1 MYAKLVV
8 GASLISPIAAIR
20 DIGRLITSASPNT
33 ANLGAFSTASSIIVD
48 NTPAGW
54 TYVGGVLANDQ
65 PSIANTS
72 MATTLLGTNNSVNL
86 CFSAPCLSGSALKY
100 CVLTPSNFTTVTSAG
115 TLNNGFHLTGAS
127 NASSTGVVTN
137 EGPRYYLNLASGV
150 TVVNQTSNGPL
161 NPGFLSS
168 NTGTTLHVIANP
180 RHLTIISEAV
190 GHAAIWETS
199 TTDVHTFYGI
209 APFMQ
214 HTMYGAGS
222 STASF
227 PTATSTGPT
236 YIGTSRVYS
245 QSSFTVFN
253 VTNPVGGTNYGVYN
267 FFLNAGSGQDTTHGN
282 GQWHMN
288 SMPVTSNQ
296 RNNTIN
302 SAGSPRY
309 IVNPIFFQLG
319 GIGYPV
325 QFVTGV
331 TPVYLTSS
339 QLGNTGDTVD
349 VNGTT
354 YTFFNVYHAT
364 YNGTSYG
371 LLMTTG

>member
-33 ANLGAFSTASSIIVD
+33 ANLGAFSTASSVIID

-100 CVLTPSNFTTVTSAG
+100 CVLTPSNFTTVTTSG
-115 TLNNGFHLTGAS
+115 KLNNGFHLTGAS

-137 EGPRYYLNLASGV
+137 EGPRYYLNTASGT
-150 TVVNQTSNGPL
+150 TVVNQASVNAVGFISTNTSAII
-161 NPGFLSS
+161 
-168 NTGTTLHVIANP
+168 HVIANE
-180 RHLTIISEAV
+180 RHLTIISESN
-190 GHAAIWETS
+190 GHAAVWETS
-199 TTDVHTFYGI
+199 MTDVHTFYGI
-209 APFMQ
+209 APFIQ
-214 HTMYGAGS
+214 HTMYAAGY
-222 STASF
+222 ADGY
-227 PTATSTGPT
+227 AGISTGPT
-236 YIGTSRVYS
+236 FIGTSRTTPQV
-245 QSSFTVFN
+245 SFTVFN
-253 VTNPVGGTNYGVYN
+253 VTNPVGATNYGIYN
-267 FFLNAGSGQDTTHGN
+267 FFITSGGLDGTHGN

-288 SMPVTSNQ
+288 SLPVSSTP

-302 SAGSPRY
+302 SSGSPRY

-331 TPVYLTSS
+331 VPVYLTNA

-354 YTFFNVYHAT
+354 YTFFSVYSASG
-364 YNGTSYG
+364 NGTNYG
-371 LLMTTG
+371 LLMTTGL

>member
-20 DIGRLITSASPNT
+20 DIGRLITSASPST
-33 ANLGAFSTASSIIVD
+33 ANLGAFSTSSSIIVD

-54 TYVGGVLANDQ
+54 TYVGGILANDQ

-72 MATTLLGTNNSVNL
+72 MATTLLATNNSVNL

-100 CVLTPSNFTTVTSAG
+100 CVLTPSNFATVTSAPI
-115 TLNNGFHLTGAS
+115 NNGFHLTGAS

-137 EGPRYYLNLASGV
+137 EGPRYYLLMTSG
-150 TVVNQTSNGPL
+150 TVIVNQGSVNT
-161 NPGFLSS
+161 PGFIST
-168 NTGTTLHVIANP
+168 NTAATIHVIANP
-180 RHLTIISEAV
+180 RHLTIIAEGV

-199 TTDVHTFYGI
+199 ITDVHTFYGI
-209 APFMQ
+209 APFLQ
-214 HTMYGAGS
+214 HTMYAAGSGAGY
-222 STASF
+222 ASV
-227 PTATSTGPT
+227 STGPT
-236 YIGTSRVYS
+236 YLGSSRPTPQV
-245 QSSFTVFN
+245 SFTVFN
-253 VTNPVGGTNYGVYN
+253 VTNPVGGTNYGIYN
-267 FFLNAGSGQDTTHGN
+267 FFVTAGGIDGTHGN

-288 SMPVTSNQ
+288 SLPITTTP

-319 GIGYPV
+319 AIGYPV

-331 TPVYLTSS
+331 VPVYLTSS

-349 VNGTT
+349 VNGTS
-354 YTFFNVYHAT
+354 YTFFNVYSVN
-364 YNGTSYG
+364 NGTNYG

>member
-33 ANLGAFSTASSIIVD
+33 ANLGAFSTASSIIID

-100 CVLTPSNFTTVTSAG
+100 CVLTPSNFTTVTTAG
-115 TLNNGFHLTGAS
+115 ALNNGFHLTGAS

-137 EGPRYYLNLASGV
+137 EGPRYYLNTASGT
-150 TVVNQTSNGPL
+150 TVVNQGSVYT
-161 NPGFLSS
+161 PGFIST
-168 NTGTTLHVIANP
+168 NTTATIHVIANP
-180 RHLTIISEAV
+180 RHLTIIAEGV
-190 GHAAIWETS
+190 GHTAVWETS

-209 APFMQ
+209 APFLQ
-214 HTMYGAGS
+214 HSMYAAGAVPGYIGS
-222 STASF
+222 GG
-227 PTATSTGPT
+227 TSTGPT
-236 YIGTSRVYS
+236 YLGATNSTPRLTFS
-245 QSSFTVFN
+245 VFN

-267 FFLNAGSGQDTTHGN
+267 FFLVAGAQDTVHGN
-282 GQWHMN
+282 GNWHFN
-288 SMPVTSNQ
+288 SMPITTTP

-302 SAGSPRY
+302 SSGSPRY

-319 GIGYPV
+319 AIGYPV

-331 TPVYLTSS
+331 TPVYLTSA

-354 YTFFNVYHAT
+354 YTFFNVYSVN
-364 YNGTSYG
+364 NGTNYG